1 VLSSR
6 RVRVGSIGSA
16 LNAAKLVLAASALPA
31 LAVVSRDGDGGG
43 AVLERRRDRRV
54 AVGVRASG
62 GGRGLVDIEID
73 VVRVGVGVDGGD
85 IAAGLVCLFASVPGW
100 AGVLVVVVELVV
112 DACIRNSLESGERGV
127 DLVGETL
134 DLPMDLFELLGTLG
148 EEGRSMLLR
157 RE

>member
-1 VLSSR
+1 
-6 RVRVGSIGSA
+6 VGSIGSA
-16 LNAAKLVLAASALPA
+16 LNAAKLVLVASALPA

-43 AVLERRRDRRV
+43 AVLESRRDRRV

-62 GGRGLVDIEID
+62 GGRGLVDIEMD

-85 IAAGLVCLFASVPGW
+85 IDIAAGLVFLFASVPGW
-100 AGVLVVVVELVV
+100 AGVLVVVVELAV
-112 DACIRNSLESGERGV
+112 DVCIRNSLESGERGV

-134 DLPMDLFELLGTLG
+134 DLPMDLFELFGDMLGTLG